1 MAKPF
6 DFEANHIELCA
17 PDDLEFENEYFA
29 RIYSALYELVEAG
42 NLAPQINCDEI
53 HAGLLGF
60 SVVELAREHGVAVE
74 RVTAITT
81 NPERASSAKALVP
94 FLTKFPIFF
103 GFIQNLNVPALLVIG
118 HAECL
123 LGAPCSAN
131 NFIQLKKIIDDWNRK
146 RWIRDKDLS
155 ERQSGVSMLGN
166 ISETLLDNA
175 MSEYVDGTNFF
186 KVTISDVQSY
196 GDFVLMCLPN
206 NLWLSVK
213 SNFARER
220 LLASGFTTDILGVGF
235 FTDSTEFT
243 SGAKIRNFQKVG
255 FLAMY
260 VPDIPVTEDQVASGV
275 STYHQICEFYHQL
288 GNGQPPLN
296 INGKPFIRKLS
307 DLHGDMGQ
315 LLQETDISRRVT
327 IGF

>member
-1 MAKPF
+1 MAKLF
-6 DFEANHIELCA
+6 DFEANHIELRG
-17 PDDLEFENEYFA
+17 PNEQEFENDYFG
-29 RIYSALYELVEAG
+29 RIYTALYDRVEAG
-42 NLAPQINCDEI
+42 NLAPQVNCDDI

-60 SVVELAREHGVAVE
+60 STVEIAAAHEVAVE
-74 RVTAITT
+74 PITAKTT
-81 NPERASSAKALVP
+81 NPKRALSAKALVP
-94 FLTKFPIFF
+94 FLTRFPIFF
-103 GFIQNLNVPALLVIG
+103 GFLQNLNVPAPLVIA
-118 HAECL
+118 HAEGL
-123 LGAPCSAN
+123 FGEHCSAE
-131 NFIQLKKIIDDWNRK
+131 NFIQLKKIIDDWNRN
-146 RWIRDKDLS
+146 RWTRDKDQS

-166 ISETLLDNA
+166 ISEALLDNA

-260 VPDIPVTEDQVASGV
+260 VPDIPVTQEQVDSGI
-275 STYHQICEFYHQL
+275 STYHQIEQFYLQTQ
-288 GNGQPPLN
+288 NGQLPLN
-296 INGKPFIRKLS
+296 INGRPFIRKLS
-307 DLHGDMGQ
+307 DLYADLGR
-315 LLQETDISRRVT
+315 LLAVTDIKRRVT